1 MKPFRWGITIFLVAL
16 AILARMIPGPR
27 TIDDAYITFRYA
39 RNLLSGYGFVY
50 NPGEK
55 VLGTTTPLYTL
66 LLAGMGMLT
75 GGQDA
80 DFSSLALAINTV
92 ADGITCLLLWNLGKK
107 AGSSGAGLAA
117 GILWAIAPFSVTF
130 AIGGM
135 ETSLVVCLLTGGV
148 WAFLERRYALT
159 GSLGALAFL
168 TRVDT
173 TLLFAP
179 LGLFWVIQAL
189 RGREKMP
196 LRAIVAAGLP
206 VALWLIFSI
215 TFFGNP
221 IPQSVQ
227 AKILAYRLEPGAA
240 LIRLL
245 QHYATPFMDYNLL
258 GYPASVMVGLFLYPF
273 LALVGTFTIFRRE
286 PRFLPYLLYPWLY
299 FVAFALP
306 NPLIFR
312 WYLTPPLPVWIFLIF
327 FGGARVISSLSKRRW
342 VILGVGA
349 TLTGLAMVSM
359 LLDWRWH
366 PDHGPTRPAP
376 DMAYIQLELLY
387 KEAAQWVKEMA
398 QPGDTLAAGDVG
410 VLGFDTNLRILD
422 LVGLNSPIATRYYPL
437 NSDLYVINYA
447 VSPRLIL
454 DTRPDWVVILEVYGR
469 RGLLREPKFLQE
481 YHLVKTIETDM
492 YGSKGLLIFSRKP

>member
-1 MKPFRWGITIFLVAL
+1 MKKSQWAVAIFLVAL
-16 AILARMIPGPR
+16 AILARMVPGSR

-66 LLAGMGMLT
+66 LLAGMGMLA
-75 GGQDA
+75 GGRNA
-80 DFSSLALAINTV
+80 DLPSLALAINAV
-92 ADGITCLLLWNLGKK
+92 VDGITCLWLWNLGKK
-107 AGSSGAGLAA
+107 AGSFGAGLGV
-117 GILWAIAPFSVTF
+117 GIVWAIAPFSVTF

-135 ETSLVVCLLTGGV
+135 ETSLVVCLLTGVV

-159 GSLGALAFL
+159 GLFGALAFL
-168 TRVDT
+168 TRVDAM
-173 TLLFAP
+173 LLLAP
-179 LGLFWVIQAL
+179 LGLFWGMQAL
-189 RGREKMP
+189 RGREKIP
-196 LRAIVAAGLP
+196 LRAIVSAGLP
-206 VALWLIFSI
+206 VTIWLLFSMAY
-215 TFFGNP
+215 FGNP
-221 IPQSVQ
+221 VPQSVQ

-245 QHYATPFMDYNLL
+245 QHYATPFMDYYLL

-273 LALVGTFTIFRRE
+273 LALVGASAVFRRE
-286 PRFLPYLLYPWLY
+286 PRFLPYLIYPWVY
-299 FVAFALP
+299 FLAFALS

-312 WYLTPPLPVWIFLIF
+312 WYLTPPLPAWILLIFL
-327 FGGARVISSLSKRRW
+327 GGARVISSLSKRRW
-342 VILGVGA
+342 VVLGVGVS
-349 TLTGLAMVSM
+349 LTGLAIVSM
-359 LLDWRWH
+359 LLDWRWR
-366 PDHGPTRPAP
+366 PDHGPARPAP

-387 KEAAQWVKEMA
+387 REAAQWVKEQA

-437 NSDLYVINYA
+437 NSDLYEINYA
-447 VSPRLIL
+447 VSPLLIL
-454 DTRPDWVVILEVYGR
+454 DARPDWVVILEVYGR
-469 RGLLREPKFLQE
+469 RGLLRAPRFLQD

-492 YGSKGLLIFSRKP
+492 YGSNGLLIFTRKP